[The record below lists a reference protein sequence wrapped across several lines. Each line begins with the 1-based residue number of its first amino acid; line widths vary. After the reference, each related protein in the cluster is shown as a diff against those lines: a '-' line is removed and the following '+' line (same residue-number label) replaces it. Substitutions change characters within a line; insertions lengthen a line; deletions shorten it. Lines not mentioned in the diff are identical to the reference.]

1 MKSLAIPC
9 DASEIR
15 IIYRIDYLIYL
26 KTIITMKKIIVL
38 GLLAFTVS
46 GIIRSQITF
55 TVKPGLN
62 LNSANIGIKS
72 ENFLPYFGLQFLNIT

>member
-1 MKSLAIPC
+1 
-9 DASEIR
+9 
-15 IIYRIDYLIYL
+15 
-26 KTIITMKKIIVL
+26 MKKIIVL

-72 ENFLPYFGLQFLNIT
+72 ENFLPYFGLQFLNIIDIRIMMNTTQKIVKQKYIFICLIWD